1 MDPFRKGLGRS
12 GSSFGRFWVLPGRF
26 WGVPNRSFFQHG
38 CKMGSKRAW
47 GSILGR
53 FWKGLGRI
61 WEDVEGLLDAL
72 GRFLWGRIWLGP
84 RFADFWTSVSWKSPL
99 NYFGSET
106 PALPR
111 QLAWRHNA
119 RGSPTPP
126 RVGGCSLGFPKG
138 IYGAKLLQVGLRAS
152 RRGVDTTRF
161 WGVKLTFFSHLSH
174 FFAIFRLFWHILNH
188 HGIFYRFF
196 WILHRFGV
204 DFDSILEGFFEDFS
218 YFS

>member
-1 MDPFRKGLGRS
+1 MDPFRKGLRRS
-12 GSSFGRFWVLPGRF
+12 GSSYGRFWVLPGRF
-26 WGVPNRSFFQHG
+26 WGVPNPSFFQHG

-61 WEDVEGLLDAL
+61 WEDVESLLDAL

-119 RGSPTPP
+119 RGSPDPP
-126 RVGGCSLGFPKG
+126 ACWMELIRGSLPCGD
-138 IYGAKLLQVGLRAS
+138 GALLLSCGLRAS
-152 RRGVDTTRF
+152 RRG
-161 WGVKLTFFSHLSH
+161 
-174 FFAIFRLFWHILNH
+174 
-188 HGIFYRFF
+188 
-196 WILHRFGV
+196 
-204 DFDSILEGFFEDFS
+204 
-218 YFS
+218 

>member
-1 MDPFRKGLGRS
+1 MLFFNAIKNPKIVKKNGFGGGLWIHLGRVWDGLGRLL
-12 GSSFGRFWVLPGRF
+12 GAFGCFLAAFGAF
-26 WGVPNRSFFQHG
+26 QIDLFFQHG

-119 RGSPTPP
+119 RGFRTPS
-126 RVGGCSLGFPKG
+126 RVKPVCL
-138 IYGAKLLQVGLRAS
+138 
-152 RRGVDTTRF
+152 
-161 WGVKLTFFSHLSH
+161 
-174 FFAIFRLFWHILNH
+174 
-188 HGIFYRFF
+188 
-196 WILHRFGV
+196 
-204 DFDSILEGFFEDFS
+204 
-218 YFS
+218 

>member
-126 RVGGCSLGFPKG
+126 RVRSCSLGPPKG

-152 RRGVDTTRF
+152 RRRPGAKRF
-161 WGVKLTFFSHLSH
+161 WGAKLAFFSHLSH
-174 FFAIFRLFWHILNH
+174 FFAIFRLFWHILDH

-204 DFDSILEGFFEDFS
+204 DFDSILEGF
-218 YFS
+218 

>member
-1 MDPFRKGLGRS
+1 MHFCQSPRIQGFRDACLSTPRKHKAKQQGDVSGMPFGRLERFRKTTLVR
-12 GSSFGRFWVLPGRF
+12 RF

-99 NYFGSET
+99 NYFGSAT

-119 RGSPTPP
+119 RGFRTPS
-126 RVGGCSLGFPKG
+126 RVGPVCL
-138 IYGAKLLQVGLRAS
+138 
-152 RRGVDTTRF
+152 
-161 WGVKLTFFSHLSH
+161 
-174 FFAIFRLFWHILNH
+174 
-188 HGIFYRFF
+188 
-196 WILHRFGV
+196 
-204 DFDSILEGFFEDFS
+204 
-218 YFS
+218 

>member
-61 WEDVEGLLDAL
+61 WEDVEGLLEAL

-111 QLAWRHNA
+111 QLAWRHNEYTMSKLSIRA
-119 RGSPTPP
+119 FTKQNTIAIIQHAHRGWNP
-126 RVGGCSLGFPKG
+126 RAL
-138 IYGAKLLQVGLRAS
+138 
-152 RRGVDTTRF
+152 
-161 WGVKLTFFSHLSH
+161 
-174 FFAIFRLFWHILNH
+174 
-188 HGIFYRFF
+188 
-196 WILHRFGV
+196 
-204 DFDSILEGFFEDFS
+204 
-218 YFS
+218 

>member
-12 GSSFGRFWVLPGRF
+12 GSSFGRFWLLPGRF

-138 IYGAKLLQVGLRAS
+138 ITERS
-152 RRGVDTTRF
+152 
-161 WGVKLTFFSHLSH
+161 S
-174 FFAIFRLFWHILNH
+174 FRLGFAHPAEDRIQL
-188 HGIFYRFF
+188 G
-196 WILHRFGV
+196 FGV
-204 DFDSILEGFFEDFS
+204 PNWLFFRICRIFLQFFGFFGTS
-218 YFS
+218 

>member
-1 MDPFRKGLGRS
+1 MKKIGLGGSVDPFRKGLGRS

-61 WEDVEGLLDAL
+61 WEDVESLLDAL

-126 RVGGCSLGFPKG
+126 RVGGCSLGLSPAG
-138 IYGAKLLQVGLRAS
+138 TELCS
-152 RRGVDTTRF
+152 
-161 WGVKLTFFSHLSH
+161 SHVAFAYPAEDRMENGFGRHFCS
-174 FFAIFRLFWHILNH
+174 FFAIFRI
-188 HGIFYRFF
+188 
-196 WILHRFGV
+196 FGV
-204 DFDSILEGFFEDFS
+204 LLGLLKSTWLF
-218 YFS
+218 

>member
-26 WGVPNRSFFQHG
+26 WGVPNRFFFQHG

-119 RGSPTPP
+119 RGSPDPPACWMFSHQGVSPLRGRSFAPLMWPSRIPP
-126 RVGGCSLGFPKG
+126 RSGYQMPWKVIF
-138 IYGAKLLQVGLRAS
+138 AV
-152 RRGVDTTRF
+152 
-161 WGVKLTFFSHLSH
+161 FSQ
-174 FFAIFRLFWHILNH
+174 FFAFLA
-188 HGIFYRFF
+188 YC
-196 WILHRFGV
+196 
-204 DFDSILEGFFEDFS
+204 
-218 YFS
+218 